1 MMKMTKKQLNL
12 LLGGVCCACLCVGL
26 GSITATAEETDT
38 ATEHTIT
45 VDLNGGFTRKGTTYS
60 TDNITY
66 QTTTG
71 TFKLSH
77 ENVKVLLGNVD
88 QITAIATDY
97 KEKTV
102 NGIAVDTNGYYS
114 DSTANAIYPSA
125 LLFGLFEDSNSD
137 GILNDNEVLYRSGD
151 SIEINR
157 DTTLSCYY
165 ETNRT
170 YSTGTASTGDAYLY
184 RAWAMDGKLT
194 DEVTVKNTTKARSEF
209 FDGYGLQETDFAAVG
224 ANVNVPTVDTY
235 YTAQDL
241 QPLYNKVTAIGQW
254 AFSCGSGKNNISDT
268 IKGVEIPDTVE
279 TIHAN
284 AFRWCGKL
292 ELIKGLENIKTFER
306 YAFTNFVTDYQ
317 QVFVFGEDVS
327 KILSE
332 AFSNTNNVSRF
343 IFTGYDSSLVASPL
357 SLDLYSNAASPSSIF
372 NPRSMQDGTFS
383 YADPNLYIYVPYG
396 ETAKYYVMGRTSEEI
411 ANDTEVAYTV
421 DGVSA
426 NYTVGS
432 GTNYGV
438 LRSNDMLMNKNGK
451 VSNLPIREMQKV
463 VFKLDDQ
470 ILSTQFMDAGA
481 VSVKRNNTE
490 INVLDDVSQANAESQ
505 MVYNPS
511 AQTLSLLSVTAPSL
525 PEKDGYVFA
534 GWKDQFGYVWTD
546 TDFAN
551 GGKAGYEVATIE
563 LTASFASE
571 RTVTFVNGTQQSVVQ
586 TYEGTI
592 LTEPTVP
599 EGKEHYTFV
608 GWCRDETDVVTA
620 WNFSEDTVEED
631 VVLYAVWVPN
641 SYKTTLNAN
650 GGWIEVSKT
659 VKLLNGDE
667 YELTYQYNTEYVLPI
682 PARDG
687 RTFEGW
693 FTSTEYTG
701 DRITSIS
708 AGVSEQVPLYAK
720 WSQPSSELPIIPVA
734 KSYTIYYTLNGGTN
748 HAENP
753 ETYKSGTGAT
763 LQAPLKDGYMF
774 EGWYLAPDY
783 SGSAV
788 TEIEATAENDI
799 YLYAKWSAIVSD
811 DPETFDIV
819 YVLNGGTNAT
829 ENANTYQEGTTV
841 SLLAPTKENAEFAG
855 WYLTPDLTGEAVTSI
870 DEASGTIVLYAKWK
884 KIVTVDNGG
893 NVGLIIGITVGA
905 VAIVG
910 GVGTFLFLR
919 KKRNK

>member
-1 MMKMTKKQLNL
+1 MTKKQLNL

-551 GGKAGYEVATIE
+551 GGKAGYEVATVE
-563 LTASFASE
+563 LTPLWKETNNYYGKSLSLD
-571 RTVTFVNGTQQSVVQ
+571 
-586 TYEGTI
+586 GTI
-592 LTEPTVP
+592 GLNV
-599 EGKEHYTFV
+599 YMNL
-608 GWCRDETDVVTA
+608 A
-620 WNFSEDTVEED
+620 ED
-631 VVLYAVWVPN
+631 VVADGTSYMQFTYADGTVEQVTVDKASMTEN
-641 SYKTTLNAN
+641 DGLNVYGFTAKVAAKDAAKNIQATFHFMDGTELDCGTL
-650 GGWIEVSKT
+650 T
-659 VKLLNGDE
+659 VVAVMDE
-667 YELTYQYNTEYVLPI
+667 YLEKEDYVATHEVVNALKN
-682 PARDG
+682 
-687 RTFEGW
+687 
-693 FTSTEYTG
+693 YT
-701 DRITSIS
+701 TAAASYFS
-708 AGVSEQVPLYAK
+708 NETV
-720 WSQPSSELPIIPVA
+720 VA
-734 KSYTIYYTLNGGTN
+734 
-748 HAENP
+748 
-753 ETYKSGTGAT
+753 
-763 LQAPLKDGYMF
+763 
-774 EGWYLAPDY
+774 
-783 SGSAV
+783 
-788 TEIEATAENDI
+788 
-799 YLYAKWSAIVSD
+799 
-811 DPETFDIV
+811 PETFDADVSNYKFKVSGELNDGITLV
-819 YVLNGGTNAT
+819 GPSLLLEADTVMRIYFNVDSSKVEIADLECKVNGVAVEAQYSGVTGSYYIELANISAQALDAECEFVIGECEIKGSALSYVRVALNSTTT
-829 ENANTYQEGTTV
+829 EANLKNLVKYLYMYNSAANTYFG
-841 SLLAPTKENAEFAG
+841 S
-855 WYLTPDLTGEAVTSI
+855 
-870 DEASGTIVLYAKWK
+870 
-884 KIVTVDNGG
+884 
-893 NVGLIIGITVGA
+893 
-905 VAIVG
+905 
-910 GVGTFLFLR
+910 
-919 KKRNK
+919 